1 MSTKPSTESIKS
13 AEKSENTFSGLDGE
27 SRNREVTRT
36 LVKLRGESLMKAVA
50 AGTKALG
57 VRLDYSNASAWMR
70 EIPGR
75 FGQKKQ
81 EELLHYLGV
90 DQHRLNSGQIHVW
103 ALPPCTDTEHA
114 QGLLDLLATYA
125 GQPDR
130 FAWLKTPS
138 DALRGL
144 AIMAGGVSIVFL
156 PTAETNQ
163 EDMAH
168 WLVQFGMKD
177 EQDVS
182 GEAGVISDE
191 IWTQLLDN
199 QLSPG
204 SLWLTSGASAKQDWR
219 PVIEWA
225 KQNGLSPEETLQR
238 LKAATGSTMADY
250 RSILDSF

>member
-1 MSTKPSTESIKS
+1 MSSKPSTESIKS

-50 AGTKALG
+50 AGSKALG

-81 EELLHYLGV
+81 DELLSYLGV
-90 DQHRLNSGQIHVW
+90 EHHRLNPAQVHVW
-103 ALPPCTDTEHA
+103 ALPPRTDAEGA
-114 QGLLDLLATYA
+114 KAMLDLLAMYA

-138 DALRGL
+138 AALRGL

-156 PTAETNQ
+156 PTAESN
-163 EDMAH
+163 EADMAH
-168 WLVQFGMKD
+168 WLVQFGLKD
-177 EQDVS
+177 GQDLS
-182 GEAGVISDE
+182 AEAGVISDE
-191 IWTQLLDN
+191 IWKRLLGN
-199 QLSPG
+199 QLSPE
-204 SLWLTSGASAKQDWR
+204 SLWLTSGPSAEEDWR

-225 KQNGLSPEETLQR
+225 KQNGLGPEETLRR
-238 LKAATGSTMADY
+238 LKAASGTTVSDFH
-250 RSILDSF
+250 SPLENF

>member
-1 MSTKPSTESIKS
+1 MSTKPSTESTKS

-50 AGTKALG
+50 AGSKALG

-70 EIPGR
+70 DIPGR

-103 ALPPCTDTEHA
+103 ALPPCTDTERA

-144 AIMAGGVSIVFL
+144 ALMAGGVSIVFL

-163 EDMAH
+163 EDMTQ
-168 WLVQFGMKD
+168 WLVQFGLKD

-182 GEAGVISDE
+182 REVGVISDE

-204 SLWLTSGASAKQDWR
+204 SLWLTSEASAEQDWR

-225 KQNGLSPEETLQR
+225 KLNGLSPEETLQR
-238 LKAATGSTMADY
+238 LQATSVTKMTDY
-250 RSILDSF
+250 HSVLDSF